1 MHNWML
7 GFVLDDQEEPTM
19 GCYGKQA
26 EEMGLG
32 NDLDNNVIITS
43 AGGGTGGRGDCVKD
57 VHSRGK

>member
-32 NDLDNNVIITS
+32 D
-43 AGGGTGGRGDCVKD
+43 ACGGTGGRGDCVKD